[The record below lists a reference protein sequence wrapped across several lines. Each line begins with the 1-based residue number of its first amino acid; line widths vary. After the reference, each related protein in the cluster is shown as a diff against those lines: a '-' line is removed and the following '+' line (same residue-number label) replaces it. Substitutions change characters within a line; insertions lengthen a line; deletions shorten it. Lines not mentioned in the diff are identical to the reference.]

1 MQTAKGYSSSNILI
15 LSKVPKLR
23 QKEALIIQGSEWCEE
38 SKKTGLKEKKKWTL
52 HMQTQQSWSWSPKVC
67 SENP

>member
-23 QKEALIIQGSEWCEE
+23 QKEALIIQGSERCEE
-38 SKKTGLKEKKKWTL
+38 SKKTGLKVKKMDSAYADTAEL
-52 HMQTQQSWSWSPKVC
+52 VLEPK
-67 SENP
+67 SLL